1 MPILFY
7 YSEKGT
13 SYTYFLKPP
22 GGESDES
29 LGESLSE
36 DTREDKDAGHDPP
49 CVDLTGPDFDFE
61 TKGAQGHQEVKKI
74 NTILVN

>member
-1 MPILFY
+1 M
-7 YSEKGT
+7 S
-13 SYTYFLKPP
+13 S

-36 DTREDKDAGHDPP
+36 DTREYTDAGHDPP
-49 CVDLTGPDFDFE
+49 CGDLTGPDFNFE
-61 TKGAQGHQEVKKI
+61 KKGAQGHQEVAKK